1 VLGSG
6 CGILTSK
13 IVRKGQV
20 VWGTPARP
28 LKDHLEQLASLSRL
42 PKLRKEIAEL
52 EKRLRDREAD

>member
-1 VLGSG
+1 LGSG

-28 LKDHLEQLASLSRL
+28 LKEHLEQLANLSRL
-42 PKLRKEIAEL
+42 PELRKDVLEL
-52 EKRLRDREAD
+52 KRRFNKSE